1 MTKAK
6 NPINKT
12 LFKSVAVSAL
22 LLNHT
27 AIPQAIGNE
36 PSNTVLSLE
45 KPVMTL
51 AEIHFE
57 NPDNIHPKSSDF
69 KIVSFVLMSSEAGE
83 RRAVITFENTSSGQR
98 FLEQDHLLAIF
109 ANGERKYPEVFREKF
124 SGNEIRTLDLSFNFH
139 KYPVLTLYTDN

>member
-1 MTKAK
+1 MPNANTLK
-6 NPINKT
+6 NKT
-12 LFKSVAVSAL
+12 LLKAIAFWVVSL
-22 LLNHT
+22 T
-27 AIPQAIGNE
+27 YSIIPQTLGNE

-45 KPVMTL
+45 KPVMKL

-69 KIVSFVLMSSEAGE
+69 KIVSFVLMSSESGE

-109 ANGERKYPEVFREKF
+109 ANGERKHPEVFREKF